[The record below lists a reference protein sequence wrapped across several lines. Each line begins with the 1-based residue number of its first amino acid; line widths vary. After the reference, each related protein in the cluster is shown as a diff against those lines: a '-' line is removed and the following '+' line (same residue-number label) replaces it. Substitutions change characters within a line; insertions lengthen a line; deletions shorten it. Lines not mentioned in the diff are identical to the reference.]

1 MNPLQIA
8 QDVSNRT
15 WMEKAKALAKDRGEA
30 FLVFLG
36 GGASFLHSDAGA
48 ARDEARRAASY
59 MGRGQVRIQR
69 IKV

>member
-1 MNPLQIA
+1 MTFDEA
-8 QDVSNRT
+8 QKISNAR

-36 GGASFLHSDAGA
+36 GGASFLHSDVGA
-48 ARDEARRAASY
+48 ARDEARRASAY
-59 MGRGQVRIQR
+59 MGREMVRIKR